1 MKVWKRKSQIIIFF
15 NYVFLLNEQI
25 VGAQYVVK
33 LESYLKED
41 STVQDIYRASISLLN
56 FGKAIDSTKVGKAL
70 AAALKKDESLL
81 NTGLAF
87 QLAAKLTKAEDR
99 NPFVEKI
106 GDIIVQADEV
116 DNRFLQVVINFNSF

>member
-1 MKVWKRKSQIIIFF
+1 M
-15 NYVFLLNEQI
+15 
-25 VGAQYVVK
+25 
-33 LESYLKED
+33 
-41 STVQDIYRASISLLN
+41 
-56 FGKAIDSTKVGKAL
+56 

-116 DNRFLQVVINFNSF
+116 DNRFLQVVINFNSL